1 MSQIASEPN
10 PDLLVGADNKARW
23 NQPDHRRHG
32 FHNLYRLARYATSYR
47 AGRVMSLR
55 KRADLRI
62 ADMES
67 VRRLTSLPWFSAM
80 AVVRGN
86 DVLYERYA
94 PDFGPDRPH
103 SIQSISKTMLNLIL
117 GRLLDDGKIELG
129 RKVADY
135 LPWIGSGYAG
145 STLQQVM
152 NMDVANDYS
161 EDYSDS
167 HSTVFAHEEAMA
179 LRLPATAGREHTMRS
194 FLPTIT
200 SRDTTNRTGHADY
213 KSANT
218 DVLAMVVEAASGR
231 PMRTYLA
238 DIADAAGIE
247 GCLHMTTD
255 REGFPTADGGVCV
268 TARDLARYGSIFV
281 RRGKGIDGQPIGSA
295 SLIERSLKGGVPM
308 PTPRDWL
315 RYSNQ
320 TNTDGRWLGH
330 GGYGGQYM
338 IADLTSGVVGVFF
351 SVLED
356 KDAYDASYY
365 VPIIKML
372 SDIGRLEFK
381 A

>member
-47 AGRVMSLR
+47 AGRVMSLH

>member
-47 AGRVMSLR
+47 AGRVMSLH

-117 GRLLDDGKIELG
+117 GRLLDDGKIDLG

-145 STLQQVM
+145 ATLQQVM

-179 LRLPATAGREHTMRS
+179 LRLPAAAGREHSMRS
-194 FLPTIT
+194 FLATIT
-200 SRDTTNRTGHADY
+200 SKDTTNRTGHADY

-295 SLIERSLKGGVPM
+295 SLIERSLKGGVSM
-308 PTPRDWL
+308 PAPRDGL
-315 RYSNQ
+315 SYSNQ

-356 KDAYDASYY
+356 KDAYDANYY

-372 SDIGRLEFK
+372 SDIGRLDFK
-381 A
+381 G

>member
-1 MSQIASEPN
+1 MTEIASEPN

-32 FHNLYRLARYATSYR
+32 FHNLYRLARYGTSYR
-47 AGRVMSLR
+47 AGRIMSLS
-55 KRADLRI
+55 KRMDLRI
-62 ADMES
+62 ADMDS

-86 DVLYERYA
+86 DLLYERYA

-117 GRLLDDGKIELG
+117 GRLLEDGKVALE
-129 RKVADY
+129 RKIADY

-145 STLQQVM
+145 ATIQQVM
-152 NMDVANDYS
+152 NMDVANDYT

-167 HSTVFAHEEAMA
+167 RSTVFAHEEAMA
-179 LRLPATAGREHTMRS
+179 LRLPAAAGREHSMRS
-194 FLPTIT
+194 FLATIT
-200 SRDTTNRTGHADY
+200 SNDTTNRTGRADY

-218 DVLAMVVEAASGR
+218 DVLAMVVEAASSR
-231 PMRTYLA
+231 PMRAYLA

-255 REGFPTADGGVCV
+255 REGFPTADGGVCL
-268 TARDLARYGSIFV
+268 TARDLARYGSIFA
-281 RRGKGIDGQPIGSA
+281 RRGKGIDGRAIGSA
-295 SLIERSLKGGVPM
+295 SLIERSLQGGIPM
-308 PTPRDWL
+308 PAPRDWL

-351 SVLED
+351 SVLEN

-372 SDIGRLEFK
+372 SDIGRLDFK
-381 A
+381 N

>member
-1 MSQIASEPN
+1 MSEIASETN
-10 PDLLVGADNKARW
+10 PDLTVGADNKARW

-32 FHNLYRLARYATSYR
+32 FHNLARLARYGTSYR
-47 AGRVMSLR
+47 AGGVLTLR
-55 KRADLRI
+55 KRMDLRI
-62 ADMES
+62 ADMEA
-67 VRRLTSLPWFSAM
+67 VRRLTALPWFSGM
-80 AVVRGN
+80 AVVRG
-86 DVLYERYA
+86 DDLLFERYA

-117 GRLLDDGKIELG
+117 GRLLEDGKIDLS
-129 RKVADY
+129 RKVVDY

-145 STLQQVM
+145 ATVQQVM

-161 EDYSDS
+161 EDYSNS
-167 HSTVFAHEEAMA
+167 NSTVFAHEEAMGW
-179 LRLPATAGREHTMRS
+179 RLPADPGREHSMRS
-194 FLPTIT
+194 FLSTIT
-200 SRDTTNRTGHADY
+200 SKDTTNRTGRADY

-218 DVLAMVVEAASGR
+218 DVLAMIVEAVSGR
-231 PMRTYLA
+231 AMRAYLA

-255 REGFPTADGGVCV
+255 REGFPTVDGGVCF

-281 RRGKGIDGQPIGSA
+281 RRGKGVDGRAIGSA
-295 SLIERSLKGGVPM
+295 SFIERSLQGGIPM
-308 PTPRDWL
+308 PAPRDWL

-356 KDAYDASYY
+356 KDAYDSNYY

-372 SDIGRLEFK
+372 SDIGRLDFK